1 MSSIVVEKKIN
12 TDNFQGKVVYP
23 KKRLNFNDWIN
34 KIYNNIEKANDEK
47 YGFNRPP
54 TRKT

>member
-1 MSSIVVEKKIN
+1 MSSIVVRERVVK
-12 TDNFQGKVVYP
+12 DNFQGKVVYP

-34 KIYNNIEKANDEK
+34 KIYDNIEKANDEK

>member
-1 MSSIVVEKKIN
+1 MSSIVVRERVVK
-12 TDNFQGKVVYP
+12 DNFQGKVIYP
-23 KKRLNFNDWIN
+23 EKRLPFNDWIN
-34 KIYNNIEKANDEK
+34 KIYDNIEKANDEK

>member
-23 KKRLNFNDWIN
+23 KKRLPFNDWIN
-34 KIYNNIEKANDEK
+34 KIYDNIEKANDEK
-47 YGFNRPP
+47 YGFNKPS
-54 TRKT
+54 TIKT

>member
-1 MSSIVVEKKIN
+1 MSSIVVRESVVK
-12 TDNFQGKVVYP
+12 DNFQGKVIYP
-23 KKRLNFNDWIN
+23 EKRLPFNDWIN
-34 KIYNNIEKANDEK
+34 KIYDNIEKANDEK

>member
-1 MSSIVVEKKIN
+1 MSSIVVRKRVVK
-12 TDNFQGKVVYP
+12 DNFQGKVVYP

-34 KIYNNIEKANDEK
+34 KIYDNIEKANDEK

>member
-34 KIYNNIEKANDEK
+34 KIYNNIEKANDIVNISLHFLLK
-47 YGFNRPP
+47 DV
-54 TRKT
+54 

>member
-23 KKRLNFNDWIN
+23 KKRLPFNDWIN
-34 KIYNNIEKANDEK
+34 KIYDNIEKANDEK